1 LFLIDANSVV
11 DFIFFCF
18 IVQVIALLAAF
29 EKKTGSAVD
38 AKILKQRQRMI
49 QSTMNSRLQDTA
61 SLMLT
66 GRKDNVSRVSNKDH
80 FTPTL
85 IIVPPRYAVYRIYNS
100 FNITIS
106 YSKTLC
112 LLKRYRELEERV

>member
-1 LFLIDANSVV
+1 M
-11 DFIFFCF
+11 
-18 IVQVIALLAAF
+18 QVIALLAAF
-29 EKKTGSAVD
+29 EKKTGSALD

-66 GRKDNVSRVSNKDH
+66 GRKDNVSSVSNKDH

-85 IIVPPRYAVYRIYNS
+85 IIVPPRYVVYRIYNS

-112 LLKRYRELEERV
+112 LLKRHRELEERV

>member
-1 LFLIDANSVV
+1 
-11 DFIFFCF
+11 
-18 IVQVIALLAAF
+18 VQVIALLAAF
-29 EKKTGSAVD
+29 EKKTGSALD

-66 GRKDNVSRVSNKDH
+66 GRKDNVSSVSNKDH

-85 IIVPPRYAVYRIYNS
+85 IIVPPRYVVYRIYNS

-112 LLKRYRELEERV
+112 LLKRHRELEERV